1 MIVVASLSAV
11 PQSCRTPLPNQ
22 YLDCMLLAVYTHT
35 EALQAHH
42 TRAARSSWFT
52 IGGVGWGGVGWDNNV
67 HVPVHT
73 QARQAHH
80 TRAARSSWFTIGGVG
95 WDGVG
100 WGGIITFMFL
110 YTHRHSKLITQ
121 ELHVHHGSLLG
132 GGVGWDNNVHV
143 PVHTQAGQAHHT
155 RAARSSL
162 LSIETCCPQE
172 NLRMMRAR

>member
-1 MIVVASLSAV
+1 M
-11 PQSCRTPLPNQ
+11 
-22 YLDCMLLAVYTHT
+22 
-35 EALQAHH
+35 
-42 TRAARSSWFT
+42 
-52 IGGVGWGGVGWDNNV
+52 GWGGIITFMFLYTHRHGKLIIQELHVHHGSLLGGW
-67 HVPVHT
+67 
-73 QARQAHH
+73 
-80 TRAARSSWFTIGGVG
+80 GGM
-95 WDGVG
+95 G